1 VEKRL
6 MTERPVAAL
15 LSGGVDS
22 SLIAALVQKRLVE
35 LGKPPLKTFSIGME
49 GGTDLAY
56 ARMVANWIGSDHTE
70 VLVTEDEMFNA
81 IPDVIRDIESY
92 DITTVRASV
101 GNWLIAKKIRELTDC
116 KVVFNGDGSDEVFG
130 SYKYF
135 YKAPTD
141 DAFELESERLLNEIH
156 QYDVLRSDRCI
167 SSHGLE
173 ARTPFLDKQFV
184 ACAKSYPTSLRRPGN
199 GRMEKQVLR
208 DAFKY
213 TGILPPLVLYRSK
226 EAFSDGVSAKE
237 KSWFE
242 IIQDKIHEQNLVPVG
257 WKEDAYAKNM
267 WPAPPTEEAYYY
279 RSIFDKLYPHTG
291 RLWPYWMPLW
301 SPETTDPSAR
311 TLAAEPAP

>member
-1 VEKRL
+1 
-6 MTERPVAAL
+6 
-15 LSGGVDS
+15 
-22 SLIAALVQKRLVE
+22 
-35 LGKPPLKTFSIGME
+35 
-49 GGTDLAY
+49 
-56 ARMVANWIGSDHTE
+56 
-70 VLVTEDEMFNA
+70 
-81 IPDVIRDIESY
+81 
-92 DITTVRASV
+92 
-101 GNWLIAKKIRELTDC
+101 
-116 KVVFNGDGSDEVFG
+116 
-130 SYKYF
+130 
-135 YKAPTD
+135 
-141 DAFELESERLLNEIH
+141 
-156 QYDVLRSDRCI
+156 
-167 SSHGLE
+167 
-173 ARTPFLDKQFV
+173 
-184 ACAKSYPTSLRRPGN
+184 
-199 GRMEKQVLR
+199 MEKQVLR